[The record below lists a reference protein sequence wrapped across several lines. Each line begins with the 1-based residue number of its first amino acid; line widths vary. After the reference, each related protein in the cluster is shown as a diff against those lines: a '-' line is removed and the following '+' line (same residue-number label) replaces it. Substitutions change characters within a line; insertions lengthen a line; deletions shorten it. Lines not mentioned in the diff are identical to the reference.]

1 MKHGLLSASGEFEYL
16 YDSESIKKWIES
28 DSDGLDVSK
37 LYKKVLVRL
46 IMLLVD
52 EVLTEIQK
60 QCFTKRTYENKSISE
75 IAEEMGIKE
84 TTVYKHIKLARNKL
98 KKYCDIF
105 CRAFDITN
113 NKFDVVYLIGYKKRG
128 AK

>member
-16 YDSESIKKWIES
+16 YNSESIKKWIES

-46 IMLLVD
+46 TMLLVD
-52 EVLTEIQK
+52 EVLTEVQK
-60 QCFTKRTYENKSISE
+60 QCFTKRIYENKSISE

-84 TTVYKHIKLARNKL
+84 TTVYKHIKLAKNKL

-105 CRAFDITN
+105 CKAFDITN